1 MLPDLVRTQVADLQL
16 GVDPDIL
23 AGWELDRRT
32 PCSLDGVRPGRL
44 TVAFLAV
51 AVALVAPLPVG
62 AKEGVEAT
70 FITNVPLDAEP
81 GNRLRLA
88 WTLTSVDEDGQRR
101 PFGASG
107 VYVRLLS
114 ASGAAAE
121 TGFARTDVRADGEY
135 AATVAV
141 PEGGI
146 GDVKIGLVGWVSD
159 PRGTRRS
166 DAFFPITNDPLPG
179 AARVGGQSGSD
190 ANAMTWILLGVAGV
204 VLSFGIAAVVLRRR
218 LGGRARAATQA
229 SGTVRAQHP
238 Q

>member
-1 MLPDLVRTQVADLQL
+1 
-16 GVDPDIL
+16 
-23 AGWELDRRT
+23 
-32 PCSLDGVRPGRL
+32 
-44 TVAFLAV
+44 
-51 AVALVAPLPVG
+51 VALVAPLPVG

-70 FITNVPLDAEP
+70 LTTNVPLDADP
-81 GNRLRLA
+81 GTRLRIA
-88 WTLTSVDEDGQRR
+88 WTLVSVDEDGQRQ

-121 TGFARTDVRADGEY
+121 TGFARTDVHSDGAY

-146 GDVKIGLVGWVSD
+146 GDVQLGLVAWVSD

-166 DAFFPITNDPLPG
+166 DASFPITNDPLPG
-179 AARVGGQSGSD
+179 AARVVSPAASGSERPD
-190 ANAMTWILLGVAGV
+190 TNATTWILLGVAGV
-204 VLSFGIAAVVLRRR
+204 VLSFGIAAVALRRR
-218 LGGRARAATQA
+218 LGGRARTATQA

-238 Q
+238 R